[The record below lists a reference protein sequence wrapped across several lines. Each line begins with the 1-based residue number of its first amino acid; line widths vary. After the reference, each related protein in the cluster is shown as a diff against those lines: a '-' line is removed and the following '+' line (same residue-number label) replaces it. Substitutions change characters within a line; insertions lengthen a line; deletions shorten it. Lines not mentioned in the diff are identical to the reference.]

1 MNGLASI
8 TPDQTHALVVGI
20 ESYAGGPYLNLDGPA
35 NDAYQF
41 VRWLQGHGV
50 PDENIILLV
59 SPLEKNLGQFRDL
72 GGIDCSLK
80 PVTQEVVEQALKKL
94 RQKRGLLILF
104 WSGHGIMT
112 TDDETRR
119 PLLANYSEDDKHNL
133 NLNSLRVHLRAS
145 EFGYPENQFILVDT
159 CAVEFDERS
168 NREKLHDTEFGRKG
182 KSGDCNQFIIF
193 STENRNA
200 AENLTSERIGLF
212 FKELME
218 VLRPEAHWPPDMAAT
233 FAKLKERFDKRSQT
247 SQQPVYCEYA
257 DSKGTK
263 SYIFEG
269 VGDVPGYLAA
279 LEKELSRTPSWLRPR
294 PGVEFFQDLHIQV
307 RVSSER
313 REPAQDRER
322 ERRRRAGGLIV
333 EDEEWRRSAY
343 RHPADEAQFAEKKL
357 AQPPLPWWDPTAPDR
372 SARRRYRWAVLLG
385 DPGIGKTT
393 LLHYEGWLT
402 AREQAERLRNGTIE
416 IKDAVLPLY
425 VKLADLAKDVT
436 QNRDMVETLADLV
449 TDPRRGGLIV
459 SPPWDSSSAESCGT
473 GRWCC
478 CWMPSMSCPTNYMTR

>member
-20 ESYAGGPYLNLDGPA
+20 ESYAGGPALNLDGPA

-94 RQKRGLLILF
+94 RQKHGLLILF

-112 TDDETRR
+112 ADDETRR

-168 NREKLHDTEFGRKG
+168 NREKLPDTEFGRKG
-182 KSGDCNQFIIF
+182 KSGDCNQYIIF

-200 AENLTSERIGLF
+200 AENLTSERTGLF

-218 VLRPEAHWPPDMAAT
+218 VLRPEAA
-233 FAKLKERFDKRSQT
+233 
-247 SQQPVYCEYA
+247 
-257 DSKGTK
+257 
-263 SYIFEG
+263 
-269 VGDVPGYLAA
+269 LAA
-279 LEKELSRTPSWLRPR
+279 GYGRNLRRT
-294 PGVEFFQDLHIQV
+294 E
-307 RVSSER
+307 
-313 REPAQDRER
+313 
-322 ERRRRAGGLIV
+322 
-333 EDEEWRRSAY
+333 
-343 RHPADEAQFAEKKL
+343 
-357 AQPPLPWWDPTAPDR
+357 
-372 SARRRYRWAVLLG
+372 
-385 DPGIGKTT
+385 
-393 LLHYEGWLT
+393 
-402 AREQAERLRNGTIE
+402 GTIRQKSLRLLSSLCPAF
-416 IKDAVLPLY
+416 IYRRMAWRIPY
-425 VKLADLAKDVT
+425 
-436 QNRDMVETLADLV
+436 
-449 TDPRRGGLIV
+449 PRA
-459 SPPWDSSSAESCGT
+459 WAT
-473 GRWCC
+473 
-478 CWMPSMSCPTNYMTR
+478 CPDTWPHRRKS

>member
-20 ESYAGGPYLNLDGPA
+20 ESYAGGSYLNLDGPA

-133 NLNSLRVHLRAS
+133 NLKSLWVHLRSS

-159 CAVEFDERS
+159 CAIEFDERS
-168 NREKLHDTEFGRKG
+168 RRERLPDTEFGRKG
-182 KSGDCNQFIIF
+182 KSVNCDQFIIF
-193 STENRNA
+193 ATENRNA
-200 AENLTSERIGLF
+200 AENLTSERTGLF

-218 VLRPEAHWPPDMAAT
+218 VLRPQTHWPPGMATT

-269 VGDVPGYLAA
+269 VGDVPRYLAA
-279 LEKELSRTPSWLRPR
+279 LEKELSRTPWICPR

-313 REPAQDRER
+313 REPWQDRER
-322 ERRRRAGGLIV
+322 ERRRRAGALVV
-333 EDEEWRRSAY
+333 EDEERRSAY
-343 RHPADEAQFAEKKL
+343 RHPADEAQFPEKKP
-357 AQPPLPWWDPTAPDR
+357 AEPPMPWWDPNAPAR
-372 SARRRYRWAVLLG
+372 SARQRYLWVVLLG

-393 LLHYEGWLT
+393 LLRYEGWLT
-402 AREQAERLRNGTIE
+402 AREQAEGLRNGSRKIE
-416 IKDAVLPLY
+416 DAVLPLY
-425 VKLADLAKDVT
+425 VKLADLAKGVVK
-436 QNRDMVETLADLV
+436 MADL
-449 TDPRRGGLIV
+449 
-459 SPPWDSSSAESCGT
+459 AEGVD
-473 GRWCC
+473 
-478 CWMPSMSCPTNYMTR
+478 